1 MGHQDRDDGERG
13 RDKICPLLHLNGTV
27 GDSLK
32 LIGWLSQQDPSTV
45 WEIKEHHEKRSL
57 SANAYAWALIGK
69 IADVLRKSKEDV
81 YFQMLKD
88 YGQSEFVSV
97 LSDIDVHGYFKYYE
111 EYGNGR
117 VQGKDFTHYKVYK
130 GSSEYDSKEMSIL
143 IDGIIQEARNI
154 GIETIT
160 PAEKELMIQ
169 QMRLKE

>member
-1 MGHQDRDDGERG
+1 M
-13 RDKICPLLHLNGTV
+13 
-27 GDSLK
+27 
-32 LIGWLSQQDPSTV
+32 
-45 WEIKEHHEKRSL
+45 
-57 SANAYAWALIGK
+57 
-69 IADVLRKSKEDV
+69 RKSKEDV

-169 QMRLKE
+169 QMEKVK